1 MLRHAS
7 AYVVASDHDR
17 PLCLSASRKR
27 SSQTERRGTEVSLT
41 VSSPPERPKQ
51 GKSTATGRRL
61 AAAMPSK
68 QDSDTCHEGGVL
80 LLE

>member
-1 MLRHAS
+1 MLRHDS

-17 PLCLSASRKR
+17 PPLP
-27 SSQTERRGTEVSLT
+27 ERFEETYKKSLTEVSLT

-51 GKSTATGRRL
+51 GKSTVTGRRP
-61 AAAMPSK
+61 AATMPSR
-68 QDSDTCHEGGVL
+68 QHSDTCHEGGVL